1 MNEPTRLPEKSSSF
15 QASISSLTL
24 GTLYEAVLAFSSQDS
39 FETFWPS
46 VCQNVRWLI
55 PSRRIGILLCVVE
68 ESFEIAGMFEHG
80 SLHKPVDPHFAQK
93 ESSSARCHKKMLS
106 GSGTLVT

>member
-1 MNEPTRLPEKSSSF
+1 MNEPPQRPQKSSSF
-15 QASISSLTL
+15 QVSISSLTL

-39 FETFWPS
+39 FETLWPS

-55 PSRRIGILLCVVE
+55 PSRRMGILLCGVE

-80 SLHKPVDPHFAQK
+80 SFHKPVDSHFTPEGEELKRAL
-93 ESSSARCHKKMLS
+93 A
-106 GSGTLVT
+106 